1 MKCRVSAAVRR
12 THSTNKV
19 TQAMTAILVE
29 AFGSIVN
36 EELRVEDVSLEDAMG
51 VALQRIDNYSVLSLE
66 GVDKIYTGMNGDVTH
81 ALQDAVEAL
90 DMDVEIQPF
99 YPNVKNIQ
107 EEDDVDYQT
116 AWKQGFTWR
125 NNRLFI
131 EDEDDDRQE
140 TVEAAVRIGDAG
152 NNGEAL
158 LQHARRK
165 GVVAID
171 INLDDLVE
179 RDLAYASSDD
189 AAAAEA

>member
-1 MKCRVSAAVRR
+1 MSDNN
-12 THSTNKV
+12 S
-19 TQAMTAILVE
+19 ILVE

-36 EELRVEDVSLEDAMG
+36 EDLRVEDVSLEDVMS
-51 VALQRIDNYSVLSLE
+51 VALQRIDNHAVLSLDD
-66 GVDKIYTGMNGDVTH
+66 VDKLYTGMNGDVTH
-81 ALQDAVEAL
+81 ALQDAIDTL
-90 DMDVEIQPF
+90 DLDLEVQPF

-125 NNRLFI
+125 NNRLFV

-140 TVEAAVRIGDAG
+140 TVSAAVRVGDAG

-179 RDLAYASSDD
+179 RDLAYSSADSGS
-189 AAAAEA
+189 AEAEA